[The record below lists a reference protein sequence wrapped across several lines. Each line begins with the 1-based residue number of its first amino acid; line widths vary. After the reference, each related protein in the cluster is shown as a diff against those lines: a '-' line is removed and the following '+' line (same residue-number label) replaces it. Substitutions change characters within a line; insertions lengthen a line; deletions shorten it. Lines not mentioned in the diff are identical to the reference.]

1 MNIKNTII
9 AAIAIASISLT
20 SAFAGMSVGVVGSV
34 LDVSAS
40 GTETDKITAAGANIA
55 DTSTRKKSISESTP
69 TASVYLEYTLEKA
82 WPVSIGVEFTPG
94 TADISNKFSRTDTE
108 KSHSGTKLISD
119 RKVIREAQASVT
131 DMLTTYIEVP
141 LFAGI
146 YVKGGA
152 SHLTVNHTNDS
163 LMAQSSSIGGTTFG
177 GGWKTETD
185 GGYIIKASY
194 EETDYDAI
202 TLVSSG
208 NSVAANTNTVKA
220 DMDTKAYRFSIG
232 KAF

>member
-82 WPVSIGVEFTPG
+82 WP
-94 TADISNKFSRTDTE
+94 
-108 KSHSGTKLISD
+108 ISD

-220 DMDTKAYRFSIG
+220 DMDTKAYRLSLG
-232 KAF
+232 KNF